1 MSDIATT
8 IEPNRNPTNPD
19 IVCSDELVSTHMTST
34 NNDNEIKT
42 TTTSDASSTST
53 HPTENTAALL
63 DHLKQLLEDAKNR
76 AKLSEEE
83 AHDLSNALVDAE
95 KEKREVQYALES
107 LKKDF
112 ETEKEKFSNEIQF
125 HITNFENKVKVSEE
139 NVQGLSNSLIEA
151 IADSH
156 AAKTKA
162 LKEAEENTKE
172 LENVIKEQSKIL
184 QHKEEIIEKYEVTI
198 ATTESKIA
206 QLREELETSQEEF
219 LKTKNYAEEL
229 VKKVAELDEGLKKEN
244 ESRLNIEAESS
255 AVIAKMKEEMA
266 STLTDF
272 QAVKREL
279 QESEE
284 KIKDLEETFEI
295 QSKDLCSIDK
305 KVAELDEGLKKE
317 NESRLNMEV
326 ESSAVI
332 AKMEEEMASTLAD
345 FQAVKRELQES
356 EEKMKD
362 LEETFEI
369 QSEELCSKDNAI
381 EKYMKE
387 RKSLSKIAKL
397 GLNLAG
403 DKTKDSA
410 QTIAK
415 RGKNLG
421 RQASSRGRNLAREA
435 RSRSRSLS
443 RRFKGKGQVFD
454 DVENRETDDSKEIT
468 QESNV
473 SNDESQENATIAEE
487 PKNSKVVEVKLRF
500 PSKSFM
506 KTNLK
511 TKKNNVAE
519 QAEVSVE

>member
-1 MSDIATT
+1 MEEEMAEALSNLQVLKERELQEADERLKELINQSEEKVQALNTSEELIQKYEKNLTSMGTT
-8 IEPNRNPTNPD
+8 IIELKSSLETSMQESVKSKDYLKELKNK
-19 IVCSDELVSTHMTST
+19 IVEIDE
-34 NNDNEIKT
+34 D
-42 TTTSDASSTST
+42 
-53 HPTENTAALL
+53 
-63 DHLKQLLEDAKNR
+63 
-76 AKLSEEE
+76 
-83 AHDLSNALVDAE
+83 
-95 KEKREVQYALES
+95 
-107 LKKDF
+107 LKKESKAHQD
-112 ETEKEKFSNEIQF
+112 TLA
-125 HITNFENKVKVSEE
+125 NFVLKISKLEENKVKE
-139 NVQGLSNSLIEA
+139 
-151 IADSH
+151 IADLQEE
-156 AAKTKA
+156 KKKE
-162 LKEAEENTKE
+162 LREAEEKSKE

-184 QHKEEIIEKYEVTI
+184 QRKEEIIEKYEITI
-198 ATTESKIA
+198 ATTESKIT
-206 QLREELETSQEEF
+206 QLREELRTSQTE
-219 LKTKNYAEEL
+219 Y
-229 VKKVAELDEGLKKEN
+229 
-244 ESRLNIEAESS
+244 
-255 AVIAKMKEEMA
+255 
-266 STLTDF
+266 
-272 QAVKREL
+272 
-279 QESEE
+279 
-284 KIKDLEETFEI
+284 
-295 QSKDLCSIDK
+295 
-305 KVAELDEGLKKE
+305 
-317 NESRLNMEV
+317 
-326 ESSAVI
+326 
-332 AKMEEEMASTLAD
+332 EEEMCSTLAG

-362 LEETFEI
+362 LKAMFEK
-369 QSEELCSKDNAI
+369 QSKELCSKDDIIDN
-381 EKYMKE
+381 YMKE
-387 RKSLSKIAKL
+387 RRSLSKIAKL

>member
-1 MSDIATT
+1 MQ
-8 IEPNRNPTNPD
+8 R
-19 IVCSDELVSTHMTST
+19 
-34 NNDNEIKT
+34 
-42 TTTSDASSTST
+42 
-53 HPTENTAALL
+53 
-63 DHLKQLLEDAKNR
+63 KQKH
-76 AKLSEEE
+76 S
-83 AHDLSNALVDAE
+83 
-95 KEKREVQYALES
+95 KRQR
-107 LKKDF
+107 KK
-112 ETEKEKFSNEIQF
+112 
-125 HITNFENKVKVSEE
+125 
-139 NVQGLSNSLIEA
+139 
-151 IADSH
+151 
-156 AAKTKA
+156 
-162 LKEAEENTKE
+162 TKE
-172 LENVIKEQSKIL
+172 LENVIKEQSKIM

-198 ATTESKIA
+198 ATMESKIA
-206 QLREELETSQEEF
+206 QLREEWGTSQEEF